1 MCCNVKLS
9 LLVLSAGEGADDAS
23 GSPAG
28 EAVRQPGGLRGG
40 GAGT

>member
-1 MCCNVKLS
+1 MFCHVKLFVV
-9 LLVLSAGEGADDAS
+9 VLSPVEGADDAS

-28 EAVRQPGGLRGG
+28 EAVRQPGGLRGD